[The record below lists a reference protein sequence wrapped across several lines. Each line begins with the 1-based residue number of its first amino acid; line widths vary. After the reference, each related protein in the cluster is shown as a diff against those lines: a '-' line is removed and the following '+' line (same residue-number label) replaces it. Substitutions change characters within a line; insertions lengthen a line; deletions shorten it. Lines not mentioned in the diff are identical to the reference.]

1 MRELLEYVLSGI
13 IEETGYTIEEETE
26 SGSVN
31 FLVHAGDDVIGLIIG
46 KNGRTVRAIRNLL
59 RVRATLENKVVNL
72 NVIEAESKS
81 SVN

>member
-13 IEETGYTIEEETE
+13 IEETGYTIEEEVE
-26 SGSVN
+26 GDSVN
-31 FLVHAGDDVIGLIIG
+31 FIVHAGEDVIGLIIG

-72 NVIEAESKS
+72 NVVEAQ
-81 SVN
+81 